1 MKKSFTIAH
10 NKDGTCSSRCDFC
23 ELLSCVLRCELDR
36 NTPGPKCPG
45 PGVYRMR
52 LDRIKGKK

>member
-1 MKKSFTIAH
+1 MKKSFTIAQ
-10 NKDGTCSSRCDFC
+10 NKDGTCSSKCHFYDLWSCSIGCDRDG
-23 ELLSCVLRCELDR
+23 SCR
-36 NTPGPKCPG
+36 G